1 MSFATRRPAAERRRW
16 RSPAVEERIRSVSG
30 RMRDPELAWLFAN
43 CFPNTLDTTVMP
55 GSESAARADTFVITG
70 DIDAMWLRDSTAQ
83 VWPYLPLLKDD
94 PTLRELI
101 AGVIHRQAA
110 CVRIDPYANAFLPSI
125 DAASEW
131 KTDQT
136 EMRPGVHERKYE
148 LDSLCSVLRL
158 SVGYFRACG
167 DASCFDRDWREAVE
181 SIVRTI
187 ETEQRG
193 SDEADG
199 SPYRFARRASR
210 GTDTQPLAGGQC
222 YPYRRCGLSR
232 SPFRPSDDACQLAF
246 PIAANAM
253 AVVCLRDLAEM
264 LDELHGG
271 DGEHEDLGARRRPPP
286 RPSPARLSSPKSG
299 VPGEGEG
306 RTSSGFPM
314 EEGESNVEGDVL
326 ARRARALAAQI
337 DAGIVRHGV
346 HEHPIHGAIYAYEI
360 DGMGSRVFMD
370 DANVPSLLSLPYLG
384 YCRRD
389 DPVYQRTRRYL
400 LSRDNP
406 FYSKGAAGRG
416 IGGPHVG
423 VGWIWPISII
433 MQAMTSDD
441 DAEILDC
448 LDMLKRTHAG
458 TGFMH
463 ESFWKDDA
471 QKFTRAW
478 FAWANSL
485 FGDLIL
491 MLDRDRPH
499 LLGGR

>member
-1 MSFATRRPAAERRRW
+1 MSFVTRRPVAGRRRW
-16 RSPAVEERIRSVSG
+16 NSPAVEEQIRTVVG
-30 RMRDPELAWLFAN
+30 RMRDAELAWLFSN
-43 CFPNTLDTTVMP
+43 CLPNTLDTTV
-55 GSESAARADTFVITG
+55 AARADSADGDGAGPVSIRGADTFVITG

-83 VWPYLPLLKDD
+83 VWPYLPLLREDD
-94 PTLRELI
+94 ALRELM
-101 AGVIHRQAA
+101 AGVINRQAQ

-125 DAASEW
+125 GVASEW

-167 DASCFDRDWREAVE
+167 DRSCFDRDWREAVE
-181 SIVRTI
+181 LIVQTI
-187 ETEQRG
+187 EIEQRG

-210 GTDTQPLAGGQC
+210 GTDTQPLAGGEC

-253 AVVCLRDLAEM
+253 AVVCLRGLAEL
-264 LDELHGG
+264 LDELQ
-271 DGEHEDLGARRRPPP
+271 GERDP
-286 RPSPARLSSPKSG
+286 
-299 VPGEGEG
+299 
-306 RTSSGFPM
+306 
-314 EEGESNVEGDVL
+314 L
-326 ARRARALAAQI
+326 AKRARALAGEI
-337 DAGIVRHGV
+337 DAAIARVGI
-346 HEHPIHGAIYAYEI
+346 HEHPVHGAIYAYEV

-389 DPVYQRTRRYL
+389 DPLYQRTRGYL
-400 LSRDNP
+400 FSSENP
-406 FYSKGAAGRG
+406 FYAGGSAGRG

-441 DAEILDC
+441 DAEIIGC
-448 LDMLKRTHAG
+448 LEMLKRTHAG

-471 QKFTRAW
+471 TKFTRSW
-478 FAWANSL
+478 FAWANTL
-485 FGDLIL
+485 FGELIL

-499 LLGGR
+499 LLGAR